1 MYDNEDEIK
10 KKRRKLF
17 IIIAVIVLIIIILL
31 IFLLTR
37 GGNKKPVNENKELK
51 CELEVKS
58 GTLGENG
65 VYTSAVEI
73 GFKSITA
80 VSKDIEITK
89 NTVGVN
95 DNSRNKETFTV
106 TKQGTYTVYGYIQ
119 DAAGNKGTC
128 SIEVKVDPSK
138 PTCELEVKKGTLGN
152 NDWYTTDVE
161 VGFKSMETNSET
173 AKIEKFYLEKE
184 VKLENDEV
192 VRAETPTDNIDK
204 LIIKDNQTTVINGYV
219 IDSNGTEGSC
229 TIVIKKDSEKPTCK
243 LKVISGTKNNK
254 GQYTDTAVVGLE
266 TAKDNTSDIA
276 EKGVGVSKN
285 YKEQTYAVTKSGTT
299 TVYGYVKD
307 KAGNEGTC
315 SIAITKPTPVSPPK
329 PVVSNPTCTIN
340 VTSGTLS
347 NGQYTSNVTV
357 SLSYSSTNNAKITK
371 YGIGTK
377 QELNG
382 KNSYT
387 VSSNGTV
394 KLIGYVQDSNG
405 KTATC
410 TKTITVKKTEYA
422 LLSSQVKVGDYV
434 AYNAGA
440 WDSTVKIPTESGK
453 FGGYTAGTNRMTGV
467 TCGLSG
473 EKARSGWQVMS
484 VSNGKV
490 VLIHSGTPECFYYNK
505 ATNSSTALAKISE
518 RAAIYKNATYAES
531 ARIFTYSEA
540 KTMKEESLI
549 TGTYYYLAGEA
560 KGTDTLWAVRS
571 AYYQGRTLTGR
582 SNYAQ
587 GIRPVVVLKSN
598 VRTTGKTES
607 GWVLTTTV
615 YKDAEFEL
623 NIGITFDRFV
633 EIANNTTEIV
643 KNSVQ

>member
-229 TIVIKKDSEKPTCK
+229 TIVIKKDSETGSVPQGDATFNGAVY
-243 LKVISGTKNNK
+243 KVYAS
-254 GQYTDTAVVGLE
+254 E
-266 TAKDNTSDIA
+266 DI
-276 EKGVGVSKN
+276 
-285 YKEQTYAVTKSGTT
+285 
-299 TVYGYVKD
+299 
-307 KAGNEGTC
+307 
-315 SIAITKPTPVSPPK
+315 
-329 PVVSNPTCTIN
+329 
-340 VTSGTLS
+340 
-347 NGQYTSNVTV
+347 
-357 SLSYSSTNNAKITK
+357 
-371 YGIGTK
+371 
-377 QELNG
+377 
-382 KNSYT
+382 
-387 VSSNGTV
+387 
-394 KLIGYVQDSNG
+394 
-405 KTATC
+405 
-410 TKTITVKKTEYA
+410 
-422 LLSSQVKVGDYV
+422 
-434 AYNAGA
+434 
-440 WDSTVKIPTESGK
+440 
-453 FGGYTAGTNRMTGV
+453 
-467 TCGLSG
+467 
-473 EKARSGWQVMS
+473 
-484 VSNGKV
+484 
-490 VLIHSGTPECFYYNK
+490 YNK
-505 ATNSSTALAKISE
+505 AKTKKFYSNGDLVATRTMNEKGETEDITNLPLGK
-518 RAAIYKNATYAES
+518 YVV
-531 ARIFTYSEA
+531 
-540 KTMKEESLI
+540 KEETAPIGYMLDKNTYNLI
-549 TGTYYYLAGEA
+549 
-560 KGTDTLWAVRS
+560 
-571 AYYQGRTLTGR
+571 Q
-582 SNYAQ
+582 
-587 GIRPVVVLKSN
+587 
-598 VRTTGKTES
+598 
-607 GWVLTTTV
+607 
-615 YKDAEFEL
+615 
-623 NIGITFDRFV
+623 
-633 EIANNTTEIV
+633 
-643 KNSVQ
+643 KN

>member
-37 GGNKKPVNENKELK
+37 GNNKKPTNENKELK

-65 VYTSAVEI
+65 VYTSAVEV

-89 NTVGVN
+89 NTVGIN
-95 DNSRNKETFTV
+95 DNSRNKETYTI
-106 TKQGTYTVYGYIQ
+106 TKQGTVTVYGYIQ

-128 SIEVKVDPSK
+128 SLEVKVDPSV
-138 PTCELEVKKGTLGN
+138 PTCELEVKSGTLGT

-161 VGFKSMETNSET
+161 VGFKSMDTNSET

-184 VKLENDEV
+184 VLAIEADEV
-192 VRAETPTDNIDK
+192 VRSEIPNENIDK
-204 LIIKDNQTTVINGYV
+204 LTIKDNQTTIIYGYV
-219 IDSNGTEGSC
+219 IDSNGTEGKC
-229 TIVIKKDSEKPTCK
+229 EITIKKDSEKPTCK

-266 TAKDNTSDIA
+266 SVTDNTSDIA

-285 YKEQTYAVTKSGTT
+285 YKDETYAVTKAGKT

-307 KAGNEGTC
+307 NAGNEGTC
-315 SIAITKPTPVSPPK
+315 SIEITKPTPVA
-329 PVVSNPTCTIN
+329 PVTSNPTCTIS

-347 NGQYTSNVTV
+347 NGVYTSNVSV
-357 SLSYSSTNNAKITK
+357 AMSYGSTNNAKITK
-371 YGIGTK
+371 YGLGTT

-382 KNSYT
+382 KNTYT
-387 VSSNGTV
+387 VSTNGTV

-434 AYNAGA
+434 AYDAGA
-440 WDSTVKIPTESGK
+440 WDSTVKIPTETLK
-453 FGGYTAGTNRMTGV
+453 FGGYTAGANRKTGV

-484 VSNGKV
+484 VTDGKV

-505 ATNSSTALAKISE
+505 STNSSTALSKIAE
-518 RAAIYKNATYAES
+518 RAAVYKNATYAES
-531 ARIFTYSEA
+531 ARIYTYGEA
-540 KTMKEESLI
+540 KAMKEETLI

-560 KGTDTLWAVRS
+560 KSTDTLWAVRS
-571 AYYQGRTLTGR
+571 AYYEGRTLTGR

-587 GIRPVVVLKSN
+587 GIRPVVVLKSS
-598 VRTTGKTES
+598 VRTTGKTDS
-607 GWVLTTTV
+607 GWVLTNAA

-623 NIGITFDRFV
+623 NLGITFDRLI
-633 EIANNTTEIV
+633 EIANNTTETV
-643 KNSVQ
+643 KNSVK